1 MSNDAGD
8 RMIKTSPSD
17 GIIYSMASRDEL
29 PMVRALLSANGLPD
43 EDVGEHIEHFV
54 LAWDKHALLATA
66 GVELLGN
73 DGLLRSLCV
82 SANYRNRGLATELC
96 KRVESYSRNAGLRRL
111 YLLTTTARDFFGRRG
126 YAVCLR
132 ESVPSRVQDTAEFRS
147 LCPSTAVCM
156 VRCLDDGA
164 LYLSRDLLSLRQ
176 DVPGARMW
184 AVSLT
189 RAMLTYFEVEPQT
202 RFETHAHE
210 GEQITTVVE
219 GELFFV
225 LGEEIIRVG
234 PGEVIAIPS
243 GVAHAVFT
251 RSVAAKAFD
260 AWSPP
265 PPKYQRE
272 TAQPGAPADAANSAA
287 PLS

>member
-1 MSNDAGD
+1 
-8 RMIKTSPSD
+8 
-17 GIIYSMASRDEL
+17 MASRDEL
-29 PMVRALLSANGLPD
+29 PMVRALLSADGLPY
-43 EDVGEHIEHFV
+43 EDIGEHIEHFV
-54 LAWDKHALLATA
+54 LAWDNKDRLVAAV

-82 SANYRNRGLATELC
+82 TSSYRNRGLATALC
-96 KRVESYSRNAGLRRL
+96 KRVEAYSRNAGLSRL
-111 YLLTTTARDFFGRRG
+111 YLLTTTAKDFFVHRG
-126 YAVCLR
+126 YSVCLR
-132 ESVPSRVQDTAEFRS
+132 GNVPPGVQGTAEFRS
-147 LCPSTAVCM
+147 LCPSTATCM
-156 VRCLDDGA
+156 VRLLDHGA
-164 LYLSRDLLSLRQ
+164 LHLSRDLLPLRP

-189 RAMLTYFEVEPQT
+189 QAMLTYFEVEPQT
-202 RFETHAHE
+202 RFETHSHE

-225 LGEEIIRVG
+225 LGEEEIRVG
-234 PGEVIAIPS
+234 PGEVIAIPPGIS
-243 GVAHAVFT
+243 HSVLT

-272 TAQPGAPADAANSAA
+272 TAQPGAPADTTTAARR
-287 PLS
+287 